1 MKSVFDIK
9 ESLMFDAVVFEQ
21 MKRSAS
27 SLLAGAKDNKYT
39 QVIVLLT
46 EAGGEYGK
54 VVVNALSEDKAE
66 EKALLERLS
75 EAKDTVVTRVL
86 CMWQDGGID
95 LPSMKFRKLLCELDP
110 KNSESGIFVIT
121 ADGFSVI
128 KTENTMK

>member
-27 SLLAGAKDNKYT
+27 CLLADTEDGKYT
-39 QVIVLLT
+39 QVIVLLS
-46 EAGGEYGK
+46 EAGGEYAK
-54 VVVNALSEDKAE
+54 VIVNALSENKSE
-66 EKALLERLS
+66 EKELLERLS
-75 EAKDTVVTRVL
+75 QAKDTVVTRVL

-95 LPSMKFRKLLCELDP
+95 LPSMAFRKLLCELDP
-110 KNSESGIFVIT
+110 KNGESGIFVST